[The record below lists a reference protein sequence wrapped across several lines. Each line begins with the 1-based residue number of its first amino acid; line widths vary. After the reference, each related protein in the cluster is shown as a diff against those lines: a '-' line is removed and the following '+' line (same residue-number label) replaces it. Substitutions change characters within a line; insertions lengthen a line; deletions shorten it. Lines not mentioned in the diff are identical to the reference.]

1 MATKDPGSDRKGARF
16 DVSLP
21 MRFTEDGENFSEGVV
36 TSLSSIGL
44 FVQTQRVPGLGASVW
59 FDLGLGGGFA
69 PIRGRAKVGTLNRR
83 FGTDVVTGFGI
94 EFESPRE
101 DITDA
106 LAALEGVYPGA
117 VRLDTQGSL
126 VWPIAPDAERPEPG
140 HEGDGLRIG
149 TPEGWVGSGGEIGN
163 EAPAVAVGAA
173 LNRPIRDFLDM
184 IRDLNGQIL
193 SCSSERIPFA
203 YQGRLLGPSTGV
215 HKSTIVAGLIAL
227 DREEEAERRR
237 EAERAKAASAPAPEE
252 AIDPPTVD
260 VVATPVEG
268 EAGEWTLDLDDL
280 DVMPVSPVLESAS
293 ATPAAAETAPAE
305 AASQGGAGDASGASA
320 AQPGPAPIADPES
333 ARGRVLL
340 DLLAAQ
346 MRMVDDLAC
355 GGWRLE
361 HMWAE
366 QLVSIEQGSA
376 LLAESIERLAEISRA
391 TEATSGDETRELVTE
406 SLRGLDAVHTFLERV
421 LWNARAFTPQDEV
434 FRAYDDFVAD
444 EKEIKSAARPAKDKK
459 KLFDATAA
467 PTPPAASRVKGKPQP
482 FRIALAVLLLAT
494 AGVAAYFSARS
505 SRQILDSSKVHPPS
519 TISVESIADAFEKS
533 NNDARMAIDGI
544 TMEGAAARVTVAAEW
559 PYKPKAVRQR
569 EFEALVAVLA
579 DKGFTSA
586 VAVTAEG
593 IERATWNKGLVSV
606 VD

>member
-1 MATKDPGSDRKGARF
+1 MATKDPGSDSRKGARF

-44 FVQTQRVPGLGASVW
+44 FVQTQRVPGLGSSIW
-59 FDLGLGGGFA
+59 FDLGLGGGLA

-83 FGTDVVTGFGI
+83 FGTDVVTGFGV
-94 EFESPRE
+94 EFDSPRE
-101 DITDA
+101 DIGAA

-117 VRLDTQGSL
+117 VRLETQGNL
-126 VWPIAPDAERPEPG
+126 VWPIAPDPDRPDPG

-149 TPEGWVGSGGEIGN
+149 TPDGWVGAGGESGK

-193 SCSSERIPFA
+193 GCASERIPFA

-215 HKSTIVAGLIAL
+215 YKSTLVAGLIAL
-227 DREEEAERRR
+227 DREEEEEAERRR
-237 EAERAKAASAPAPEE
+237 AAEQSQRDAESEAVHE
-252 AIDPPTVD
+252 PPTVD

-268 EAGEWTLDLDDL
+268 DGGEWTLDLEDL
-280 DVMPVSPVLESAS
+280 DVLPASPVLE
-293 ATPAAAETAPAE
+293 PAPDAPAE
-305 AASQGGAGDASGASA
+305 PAADAGGPSADAASEASSA
-320 AQPGPAPIADPES
+320 ETGPAPITDPEA

-346 MRMVDDLAC
+346 MRMIDDLAC

-361 HMWAE
+361 HMWNE
-366 QLVSIEQGSA
+366 QLLSIEQGSA
-376 LLAESIERLAEISRA
+376 LLAESIERLAELSRA

-421 LWNARAFTPQDEV
+421 LWNARAFTPQEEV
-434 FRAYDDFVAD
+434 FRAYDDFVAE
-444 EKEIKSAARPAKDKK
+444 EKEAKSGARPAKERK
-459 KLFDATAA
+459 KLFDTAA
-467 PTPPAASRVKGKPQP
+467 APPSTARVKAKPQP
-482 FRIALAVLLLAT
+482 VKIVLAVVLLAA
-494 AGVAAYFSARS
+494 AGVAAYFSTQS
-505 SRQILDSSKVHPPS
+505 SRKILDSSKVHPPS
-519 TISVESIADAFEKS
+519 TISVQAIADAFEKS
-533 NNDARMAIDGI
+533 NSDVRMAIDGI
-544 TMEGAAARVTVAAEW
+544 SMEGAQARVTVPAEW
-559 PYKPKAVRQR
+559 RYKPKPVRQR
-569 EFEALVAVLA
+569 EFEALAAVLA

-586 VAVTAEG
+586 VAVTSEG
-593 IERATWNKGLVSV
+593 IERATWTKGVVSV

>member
-1 MATKDPGSDRKGARF
+1 MATKDPGSDPRKGARF

-59 FDLGLGGGFA
+59 FDLGLGGGLA

-94 EFESPRE
+94 EFDTPRD
-101 DITDA
+101 DINEA
-106 LAALEGVYPGA
+106 LAALESKYPGA
-117 VRLDTQGSL
+117 VRLETQGNL
-126 VWPIAPDAERPEPG
+126 VWPITPDPERPDPG

-149 TPEGWVGSGGEIGN
+149 TPNGWTGAGGEVGS
-163 EAPAVAVGAA
+163 EAPAVAVGAS

-193 SCSSERIPFA
+193 ACASERIPFA

-215 HKSTIVAGLIAL
+215 YKSTIVAGLIAL
-227 DREEEAERRR
+227 DQAEEAERRR
-237 EAERAKAASAPAPEE
+237 SAELARADAAAQAQATPADGTE
-252 AIDPPTVD
+252 PPTLD

-280 DVMPVSPVLESAS
+280 DVLPESPVLESTPDA
-293 ATPAAAETAPAE
+293 AEPAPAADPPAAE
-305 AASQGGAGDASGASA
+305 ANATAAAST
-320 AQPGPAPIADPES
+320 GPDPLANPEA

-346 MRMVDDLAC
+346 MRMIDDLAC

-361 HMWAE
+361 HMWSE
-366 QLVSIEQGSA
+366 QLASIEQGSA

-391 TEATSGDETRELVTE
+391 TESTSGEETRELVTE
-406 SLRGLDAVHTFLERV
+406 SLRGLDAVHSFLERV
-421 LWNARAFTPQDEV
+421 AWNARAFTPQEEV
-434 FRAYDDFVAD
+434 FRAYDDFVA
-444 EKEIKSAARPAKDKK
+444 EAKEAKSEARPAKEKK
-459 KLFDATAA
+459 KLFDPTAA
-467 PTPPAASRVKGKPQP
+467 PTPTTTIRVKGKPQP
-482 FRIALAVLLLAT
+482 LKIALAVVLLAA
-494 AGVAAYFSARS
+494 AGVMAYFSAQS
-505 SRQILDSSKVHPPS
+505 SREIIDSSKVLPPS
-519 TISVESIADAFEKS
+519 TISVQSVADAFEKS
-533 NNDARMAIDGI
+533 NNTVRMAIDGI
-544 TMEGAAARVTVAAEW
+544 TMEGAKARITVAAEW
-559 PYKPKAVRQR
+559 PYKPKPERQR

-586 VAVTAEG
+586 VVETSEG
-593 IERATWNKGLVSV
+593 IERATWTKGLVNV
-606 VD
+606 VE